1 MRTTSAPDP
10 DRLPGS
16 GFKIEDIGFLDF
28 ETKSET
34 DIKAAGAT
42 RYATESDAIIAAYA
56 IGEYPV
62 HTAALPDFNR
72 PLMWSD
78 MPDEFRAHHQR
89 VVEGKAVWAAW
100 NAGFDRAIWNYA
112 TVGFPFME
120 PHHIIDVMAQASAAG
135 LPPDL
140 DMAAKFSGSGIPKN
154 KAGKDLIKLFCVPG
168 ATATPSS
175 HPEAWQVFCSYA
187 GDDIA
192 AMRGVYKHTLQLPL
206 AEWREYW
213 AMEAINE
220 RGVCVDLPMVERA
233 AQLAAIDRRR
243 SAVEL
248 TKLTG
253 GAVTSVTQPAKIAK
267 WLHERVG
274 AEGRDI
280 LTKSEEEVDDDGNII
295 KPKKFSL
302 TRNRV
307 ARLIAYCNRLIETQS
322 PQGQMAVDD
331 ICRVLEIRMYG
342 GSSTPA
348 KFSKILAQHVD
359 GVLYGQYV
367 FNGAGQTGRASS
379 RGVQV
384 HNLARD
390 ALKHE
395 PDLLDALGRG
405 ADYDAF
411 AGVGIDDPTPVA
423 RKLSLLIRPTFIPRG
438 DNVFVWSDWSQI
450 EARVLPWLADQYQG
464 ARSRL
469 QIFRDVDADPSL
481 PDLYTRTAATL
492 SHVPVE
498 EVTKPMRQRGKV
510 AELALGYCG
519 GVGALLNMAAGYG
532 LHLTDAEAR
541 TTVDAWR
548 AANPWAIN
556 YSRDLWDAMLG
567 ARANPGAEYKAGRV
581 TFVFAP
587 MYLGGTLLCQLPS
600 GRYLTYRALRREM
613 VDIKDEDGN
622 VTGQSLEMTF
632 ARGYGR
638 QKLWPGMFSENV
650 TQAASADF
658 LRGTLV
664 VLEKETADWMPVRL
678 NTHDEVVVETTE
690 GEAREAAWMLRKIMQ
705 RGFSWSEGLPLMS
718 EESIAYHY
726 TKHPESTWHP

>member
-1 MRTTSAPDP
+1 MLKRTPSTPDP

-16 GFKIEDIGFLDF
+16 AFQIDHIGFLDF
-28 ETKSET
+28 ESRGRV
-34 DIKAAGAT
+34 DIQAAGAT
-42 RYATESDAIIAAYA
+42 RYAVEADAIIAAYA
-56 IGEYPV
+56 FGKNPV
-62 HTAALPDFNR
+62 ETMEVETFGRVLFWDQ
-72 PLMWSD
+72 
-78 MPDEFRAHHQR
+78 MPEAFRAHHRR
-89 VVEGKAVWAAW
+89 VVEGKAIWAAW
-100 NAGFDRAIWNYA
+100 NATFDRAIWNYG
-112 TVGFPFME
+112 TIGFPPLE

-140 DMAAKFSGSGIPKN
+140 DKAAKFSGSTHKN
-154 KAGKDLIKLFCVPG
+154 KSGKELIKLFCVPG
-168 ATATPSS
+168 AKATPQS
-175 HPEAWQVFCSYA
+175 HPGEWQQFCDYA

-192 AMRGVYKHTLQLPL
+192 AMRAVYLCTLQLPL

-213 AMEAINE
+213 AMEQINE
-220 RGVCVDLPMVERA
+220 RGVNVDLVVAERA
-233 AQLAAIDRRR
+233 ASLAAIDRKR

-248 TKLTG
+248 TKLTA
-253 GAVTSVTQPAKIAK
+253 GAVTSVTQAARIAR
-267 WLHERVG
+267 WVHDRVG

-280 LTKSEEEVDDDGNII
+280 LTKSEEEVDEDGVII
-295 KPKKFSL
+295 KPPKFSL
-302 TRNRV
+302 TRSRV
-307 ARLIAYCNRLIETQS
+307 ERLIAYCNKAIETQS
-322 PQGQMAVDD
+322 PQGQMAIDN

-348 KFSKILAQHVD
+348 KFSKIIAQHVD

-395 PDLLDALGRG
+395 PDLLDALSRG
-405 ADYDAF
+405 ADYDQF

-450 EARVLPWLADQYQG
+450 EARVLPWLCDHYIG
-464 ARSRL
+464 ATSRL

-481 PDLYTRTAATL
+481 PDLYTRTAAVL
-492 SHVPVE
+492 SGLPIE
-498 EVTKPMRQRGKV
+498 QVTKPIRQRGKV

-519 GVGALLNMAAGYG
+519 GVGALQNMAAGYG
-532 LHLTDAEAR
+532 LHFSDGEAR
-541 TTVDAWR
+541 KIVDAWR
-548 AANPWAIN
+548 AANPWAVN

-567 ARANPGAEYKAGRV
+567 ARASPGREYKAGRV
-581 TFVFAP
+581 TFIFLAQ
-587 MYLGGTLLCQLPS
+587 YLGGTLLCQLPS
-600 GRYLTYRALRREM
+600 GRYLTYRALRREL
-613 VDIKDEDGN
+613 VDVKDDDGN
-622 VTGQSLEMTF
+622 VIDRQMEMTF

-650 TQAASADF
+650 TQAVAADF

-664 VLEKETADWMPVRL
+664 RLGESGFCVRGS
-678 NTHDEVVVETTE
+678 THDEVLVECP
-690 GEAREAAWMLRKIMQ
+690 EADMRAVALALRKEMR
-705 RGFSWSEGLPLMS
+705 RGFDWSGGMPLMS
-718 EESIAYHY
+718 DEVAAYYYSKSEGAHIQW
-726 TKHPESTWHP
+726 E